1 MYANFLGKESGMEVV
16 ATITDFFHNYQF
28 ISIVGLVVILYFLYQ
43 SPKETF
49 KFLLLVAAMA
59 AAGYF
64 VLQLGD
70 STDPGVST
78 KKELTHKTT
87 KALGE

>member
-1 MYANFLGKESGMEVV
+1 MEFVGK
-16 ATITDFFHNYQF
+16 ATDFFQDHQL
-28 ISIVGLVVILYFLYQ
+28 ISVVALVVLLYFLYQ

-49 KFLLLVAAMA
+49 KFLLVITLMA
-59 AAGYF
+59 VAGYF

-78 KKELTHKTT
+78 KKELSHKTT

>member
-1 MYANFLGKESGMEVV
+1 MEFV
-16 ATITDFFHNYQF
+16 AKATELFQAHQL
-28 ISIVGLVVILYFLYQ
+28 ISVIALVVLLFFIYQ

-49 KFLLLVAAMA
+49 KFLFIAILMA
-59 AAGYF
+59 VAGYF

>member
-1 MYANFLGKESGMEVV
+1 MEFV
-16 ATITDFFHNYQF
+16 ATVTDFFQTHQL
-28 ISIVGLVVILYFLYQ
+28 ISVVGLVILLYFLYQ
-43 SPKETF
+43 TPKETF
-49 KFLLLVAAMA
+49 KFLVVVALLA

-64 VLQLGD
+64 ILQLGD